1 MPLRFYQPLLTC
13 KPYQNKSLRQCLFCV
28 TPMKVVKDSHLY
40 SVLHVILFFFADRLP
55 NIFVENVKPYFE
67 VSSPYKVPAP
77 LIRYRLIDGNLIPS
91 NVLRIGVITNI
102 TTHDELPS
110 SLFLVLLL
118 SIPFYSFQPVYQS
131 IPP

>member
-13 KPYQNKSLRQCLFCV
+13 KPYQNKSLRQCSFCV
-28 TPMKVVKDSHLY
+28 TPMKVVKYSHLY

-55 NIFVENVKPYFE
+55 NIFVENVKPCFE